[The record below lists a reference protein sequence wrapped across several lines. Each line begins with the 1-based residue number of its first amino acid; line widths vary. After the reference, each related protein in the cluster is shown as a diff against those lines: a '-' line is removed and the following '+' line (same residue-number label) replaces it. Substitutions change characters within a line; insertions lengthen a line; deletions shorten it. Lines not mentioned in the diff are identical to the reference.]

1 MASLYTVG
9 ETKVRPGVYRR
20 YTTTS
25 VGVVAGADDG
35 TVAAVIQ
42 ADWGPLGVGDEITT
56 VAELEELY
64 GKSDSVKK
72 VAFRALQAGANKL
85 RVVRVGADG
94 TSGSYEV
101 KAGEKVAVTLST
113 KYPSDR
119 SFKVTIQSTLADAG
133 MKELIVYEGTTVIE
147 KVNFVAGDS
156 EIQNLVDAVN
166 QYSAVF
172 TAKTADGATGKIA
185 DVTQASITAGTNP
198 TTKTENYST
207 ALSLLEP
214 YRFNVL
220 CVDSGDSAV
229 HTLVHAF
236 VTRMKSLGALF
247 IAVVGEPKSVAFK
260 TRIQHSAAF
269 NDENVV
275 YVGGS
280 AIDTDGDL
288 VEGYEAAAIVAG
300 MIASTPS
307 NDSIVHATVTDM
319 EDLGEV
325 LTDSQHIE
333 AIQHGCVM
341 FSSAADGTV
350 RVESGVTTLVNPNS
364 DQDAGWK
371 KIRRVKVRQEAMD
384 RIDRTLDPLSGRID
398 NDDDG
403 IANVIKLGTD
413 VLDAMFAEGKIQA
426 GYSFI
431 EDPDR
436 PHQGDSAWFLIALDD
451 LDSLEKIY
459 LNYTFRYSAV

>member
-119 SFKVTIQSTLADAG
+119 AFKVTIQSTLADAG

-319 EDLGEV
+319 EDLGEN
-325 LTDSQHIE
+325 
-333 AIQHGCVM
+333 
-341 FSSAADGTV
+341 
-350 RVESGVTTLVNPNS
+350 LV
-364 DQDAGWK
+364 
-371 KIRRVKVRQEAMD
+371 
-384 RIDRTLDPLSGRID
+384 
-398 NDDDG
+398 
-403 IANVIKLGTD
+403 
-413 VLDAMFAEGKIQA
+413 
-426 GYSFI
+426 GY
-431 EDPDR
+431 DPDQTR
-436 PHQGDSAWFLIALDD
+436 ATQLGLRSLRMARRLCPGHVITDEPGIYFIPALIEKFKKEGLGGNFVNYAKLEGYYDFGGIRLEDD
-451 LDSLEKIY
+451 ILITPEGARRLGHGRLPISPEEVE
-459 LNYTFRYSAV
+459 NAMAR